1 MQTSKAAAAVF
12 QMALLMALQDM
23 LTPRAATT
31 TTASGSP
38 TSGGLWTIFGSQ
50 WAALSRRPIK
60 AIPLQRAGFGGG
72 IYRHVQKIREANSTQ
87 MEVQHMNKARQ
98 YIY

>member
-1 MQTSKAAAAVF
+1 
-12 QMALLMALQDM
+12 MAPQDM